1 MQDESSLWEKMAN
14 KPSGHF
20 PLFRT
25 MVSIILLSIIL
36 GIAPLSLFPVSA
48 TPTTLTTT
56 TTSTSD
62 APGQISSLYDRVERS
77 VVQISPQFSE
87 FDIFRA
93 PLPSENTAQGYG
105 SGFVYDEQG
114 HIVTNS
120 HVVGS
125 INSTAQVTFSDGR
138 SFVANVI
145 GDDLFADI
153 AVLEINQTDIPEEG
167 FEFIPLPIANSSAI
181 DVGEPVVA
189 IGYPFATSLGSK
201 STLSAGVISQTQR
214 LILSDYGYQAAL
226 QTDADINPGNSG
238 GPLLNINGEVV
249 GINTA
254 GFSQETGADI
264 NYAVPSDMIS
274 TVVPWLIED
283 GVYLHPWIGIDA
295 VTLTPEMAQAAGMPS
310 SVRGVLIYSLV
321 SDNPADQAGLSG
333 TTTDQYGNIRAGDVI
348 VGVDGNNVTTL
359 EELFYYLE
367 KEAIP
372 FEQIVLNVNDHGA
385 IEDVSIEV
393 SYKIPDDVFYCLT
406 CM

>member
-1 MQDESSLWEKMAN
+1 MQDESSLWKKMAN

-36 GIAPLSLFPVSA
+36 GIASLSLFPVSA
-48 TPTTLTTT
+48 TPITLTA

-114 HIVTNS
+114 HIITNS

-167 FEFIPLPIANSSAI
+167 FDFIPLPIANSSAI

-189 IGYPFATSLGSK
+189 LGYPFATSLGLK

-214 LILSDYGYQAAL
+214 LILSDYGYHAAL

-254 GFSQETGADI
+254 WHRQ
-264 NYAVPSDMIS
+264 
-274 TVVPWLIED
+274 
-283 GVYLHPWIGIDA
+283 
-295 VTLTPEMAQAAGMPS
+295 
-310 SVRGVLIYSLV
+310 
-321 SDNPADQAGLSG
+321 
-333 TTTDQYGNIRAGDVI
+333 
-348 VGVDGNNVTTL
+348 L
-359 EELFYYLE
+359 E
-367 KEAIP
+367 
-372 FEQIVLNVNDHGA
+372 
-385 IEDVSIEV
+385 
-393 SYKIPDDVFYCLT
+393 CLQV
-406 CM
+406 